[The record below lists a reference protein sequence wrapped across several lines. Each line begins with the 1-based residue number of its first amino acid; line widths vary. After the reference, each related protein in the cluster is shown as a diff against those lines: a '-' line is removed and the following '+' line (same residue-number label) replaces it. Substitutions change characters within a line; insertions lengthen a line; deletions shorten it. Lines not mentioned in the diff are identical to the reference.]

1 MENLA
6 YEESLADEKEKAL
19 QWLKKSETKSND
31 DIFRKFLA
39 ITQNNKLVNKNQ
51 EEIEFAEL
59 QNKDGGFG
67 ISKDYKSDVLD
78 TILAVE
84 CMEKSEK
91 DNSEKI
97 TKAVNYLNLCQNEDG
112 GFAFREKNPAVTLQL
127 WYTGLLREIQLHLTR
142 QEKKH

>member
-1 MENLA
+1 M
-6 YEESLADEKEKAL
+6 AL

-67 ISKDYKSDVLD
+67 ISKDYKSDVFRYYSCSG
-78 TILAVE
+78 VYG
-84 CMEKSEK
+84 EKQK
-91 DNSEKI
+91 KI
-97 TKAVNYLNLCQNEDG
+97 IV
-112 GFAFREKNPAVTLQL
+112 
-127 WYTGLLREIQLHLTR
+127 
-142 QEKKH
+142 KK